1 MNKLDA
7 AAIAAG
13 LRSLPA
19 WRHEASDEALV
30 GDFRFED
37 FAQAF
42 AFMSELALYSERV
55 QHHPE
60 WRNVYNRL
68 QVRLSTH
75 DAGGISERDF
85 AWAAVADRAYMRYRI
100 GGEVDR

>member
-13 LRSLPA
+13 LTSLPA
-19 WRHEASDEALV
+19 WRLDVSGEALLR
-30 GDFRFED
+30 DFLFQD

-60 WRNVYNRL
+60 WRNVYNCLHIRL
-68 QVRLSTH
+68 TTH
-75 DAGGISERDF
+75 DADGISERDF
-85 AWAAVADRAYMRYRI
+85 AWAAVADHAYARYR
-100 GGEVDR
+100 GSVEAGK